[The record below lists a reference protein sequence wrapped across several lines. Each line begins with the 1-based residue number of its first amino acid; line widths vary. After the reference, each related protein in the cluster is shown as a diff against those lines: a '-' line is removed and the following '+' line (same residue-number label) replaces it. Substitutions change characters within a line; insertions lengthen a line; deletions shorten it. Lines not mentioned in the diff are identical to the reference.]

1 MPKVRDAIRL
11 VEAHGWRQVRM
22 KGSHR
27 HFVHLDRPGLVT
39 VAGKSSADLAIGTWR
54 AILSQAGIDPKD
66 AR

>member
-1 MPKVRDAIRL
+1 VPKVRDAIRL

-27 HFVHLDRPGLVT
+27 HFAHQDRPGVVT
-39 VAGKSSADLAIGTWR
+39 IAGKPSADVAIGTWR

>member
-1 MPKVRDAIRL
+1 VPKVRDAIRL

-27 HFVHLDRPGLVT
+27 HFIHPDRPGLVT
-39 VAGKSSADLAIGTWR
+39 VAGRSSQDLAIGTWR